1 MKMVAPE
8 SFTYKAGRRAVL
20 LLHGYTGS
28 TVHVRRLGR
37 YLHEQGYT
45 CHAPLYAGHGDVPE
59 LLLRTR
65 PAAWWQSVVDG
76 YDWLQQQ
83 GYEEIAVAGVS
94 LGGVFT
100 LRMGTLFPVK
110 AVISMSAPVQEKNT
124 ADILQRVLDYA
135 RWYVSLETK
144 DPAIIAQ
151 RLDSLANEPLNELE
165 QLRQLISSTAGRLS
179 RIKAPALIMQGQ
191 QDDVLYQ
198 DSARTIYE
206 QIGSQ
211 HKELKWYPNS
221 GHILPMD
228 VEQAQVFAD
237 IHQFLDALDWQV

>member
-8 SFTYKAGRRAVL
+8 SFTYTAGRRAVL

-28 TVHVRRLGR
+28 TVHVRRLGK
-37 YLHEQGYT
+37 YLYEKGYT

-59 LLLRTR
+59 LLLHTR
-65 PAAWWQSVVDG
+65 PSAWWQSVVGG

-110 AVISMSAPVQEKNT
+110 AVVSMSAPVQEKHT
-124 ADILQRVLDYA
+124 TDILQRVLDYA
-135 RWYVSLETK
+135 RWYVSLQTK
-144 DPAIIAQ
+144 DPAIMAE
-151 RLDSLANEPLNELE
+151 RLNHLANEPLHELE
-165 QLRQLISSTAGRLS
+165 QLRQLISSTASRLS
-179 RIKAPALIMQGQ
+179 RITAPALIMQGQ
-191 QDDVLYQ
+191 QDDQLYQ

-206 QIGSQ
+206 QIGSP

-228 VEQAQVFAD
+228 TEQTQVFAD
-237 IHQFLDALDWQV
+237 IYHFLEQLDWKA

>member
-1 MKMVAPE
+1 MKMVTPE
-8 SFTYKAGRRAVL
+8 SFTYQAGPRAVL

-28 TVHVRRLGR
+28 TVHVRRLGK

-59 LLLRTR
+59 QLLHTR
-65 PAAWWQSVVDG
+65 PAAWWQSVVSG

-110 AVISMSAPVQEKNT
+110 AVVSMSAPVEERST
-124 ADILQRVLDYA
+124 ADVLQRVLDYA

-144 DPAIIAQ
+144 DPAIIEA
-151 RLDSLANEPLNELE
+151 RLTELAAEPRTALE
-165 QLRQLISSTAGRLS
+165 QLCQLIQSNVARLG
-179 RIKAPALIMQGQ
+179 RIKAPALIMQGE
-191 QDDVLYQ
+191 QDDQLYQ

-206 QIGSQ
+206 QIGSAQ
-211 HKELKWYPNS
+211 KELKWYPRS

-228 VEQAQVFAD
+228 VEQTQVFAD
-237 IHQFLDALDWQV
+237 IHQFLEGLDWQV

>member
-8 SFTYKAGRRAVL
+8 SFTYKAGKRAVL

-28 TVHVRRLGR
+28 TVHVRRLGK
-37 YLHEQGYT
+37 YLYEQGYT

-59 LLLRTR
+59 LLLHTR
-65 PAAWWQSVVDG
+65 PSAWWQSVVDG
-76 YDWLQQQ
+76 YDLLQQQ

-100 LRMGTLFPVK
+100 LRMGALFPVK
-110 AVISMSAPVQEKNT
+110 AVVSMSAPVEEKNT

-144 DPAIIAQ
+144 DPAIIAE
-151 RLDSLANEPLNELE
+151 RLDRLSNEPRNELE
-165 QLRQLISSTAGRLS
+165 QLRQLIRSTAGRLS
-179 RIKAPALIMQGQ
+179 RITAPALIMQGQ
-191 QDDVLYQ
+191 QDDQLYQ

-211 HKELKWYPNS
+211 HKELKWYRES

-228 VEQAQVFAD
+228 REQTQVFAD
-237 IHQFLDALDWQV
+237 IHQFLETLDWKA